1 MARNDL
7 GYWSIPANGLGIV
20 RARTLLGNLRLWD
33 FPRLESALMQVI
45 QEISPAPIPGI
56 YVLLD
61 ERPNKRV
68 YIGQTE
74 NLLNRLLSHIKNP
87 DSKIKNWERALV
99 FNDGRSSPQSDLTE
113 ENVRLALED
122 YLVRLF
128 KLNRYDVV
136 TIVTRAPILSPQQV
150 VLVNALQEEINLLLS
165 HKEKISRF
173 LSGSLDDEVYLDEVK
188 KLLLQKR
195 HTIQEWGMLYGV
207 IDGQPAII
215 RPGSKKPQGW
225 QITFRGSRSLGQ
237 LRQGNG
243 FLLVPRGPVLMV
255 PLQEIKSLIIEVD
268 PKALDRDTVDIFI
281 RFEEERIL
289 LIYKQGQKD
298 ISAHTLS

>member
-1 MARNDL
+1 M
-7 GYWSIPANGLGIV
+7 
-20 RARTLLGNLRLWD
+20 
-33 FPRLESALMQVI
+33 
-45 QEISPAPIPGI
+45 
-56 YVLLD
+56 
-61 ERPNKRV
+61 
-68 YIGQTE
+68 
-74 NLLNRLLSHIKNP
+74 
-87 DSKIKNWERALV
+87 V

-243 FLLVPRGPVLMV
+243 FLLVPRGPVLLV